1 MDASAIVFNAAARPV
16 TCTGERRMTK
26 KLLRR
31 IKAAAKQFA
40 SCSLALLAIAFFS
53 DCVGPAAAQTWPDR
67 PLTMVVPFAPGGG
80 TDLLGRIV
88 AKRLAEVLGQ
98 QVVVENVGG
107 AGGMLGSAKVVKSPP
122 DGYTM
127 VIGTTAD
134 AINQTLYKAPLYNF
148 AADLVPAGL
157 MGAQPTVL
165 LGRKDFP
172 ANTLREFTNY
182 VKANSASVQVGSAG
196 VGSTGHLFCQLL
208 HAVLGIS
215 GVTHVPY
222 RGVGPAMQDLIAG
235 RYDYICTLGP
245 TGKQLIDANSVKG
258 IAILQPK
265 RAPEIPNLPSTAEQ
279 GLPDFDVSTWFG
291 LFFPKGTPEPI
302 IRKLNGALAETLDTP
317 WLQERFKDIVA
328 NVARPDQRSPEYLKK
343 LVETETA
350 KMAEAI
356 RAAGIQQF

>member
-1 MDASAIVFNAAARPV
+1 M
-16 TCTGERRMTK
+16 
-26 KLLRR
+26 
-31 IKAAAKQFA
+31 QFA
-40 SCSLALLAIAFFS
+40 SWSPVVLVAFAFFGNHVS
-53 DCVGPAAAQTWPDR
+53 PAAAQTWPER
-67 PLTMVVPFAPGGG
+67 PVTMVVPFAPGGG

-88 AKRLAEVLGQ
+88 AKQLGEVLGQ

-107 AGGMLGSAKVVKSPP
+107 AGGMLGSARVVKSAP

-157 MGAQPTVL
+157 MGSQPTVL

-172 ANTLREFTNY
+172 ANTLQEFTAY
-182 VKANSASVQVGSAG
+182 VKADPASVKVGSAG
-196 VGSTGHLFCQLL
+196 VGSTGHLFCELL

-222 RGVGPAMQDLIAG
+222 RGGGPAMQDLIAG

-245 TGKQLIDANSVKG
+245 TGKQLIEGNTVKG

-265 RAPEIPNLPSTAEQ
+265 RSPEIPRLPSTAEQ

-302 IRKLNGALAETLDTP
+302 VRRLNAALAETLDSP
-317 WLQERFKDIVA
+317 WVHERFKDIVA
-328 NVARPDQRSPEYLKK
+328 NVAAREERSPEYLKK
-343 LVETETA
+343 LVDSETA
-350 KMAEAI
+350 KMSAAI
-356 RAAGIQQF
+356 RSAGIQQF